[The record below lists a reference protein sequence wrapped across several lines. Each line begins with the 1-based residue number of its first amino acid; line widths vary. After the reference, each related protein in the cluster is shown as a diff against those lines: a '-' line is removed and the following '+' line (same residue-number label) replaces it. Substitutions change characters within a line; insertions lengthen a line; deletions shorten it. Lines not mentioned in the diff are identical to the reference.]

1 MANTDH
7 IATSFITPQYVGE
20 LIMAQG
26 AVKTPFLNRLGGLG
40 GGGAK
45 RAKGWTFAMNSHNAL
60 DASIQKSITEEGA
73 ITAPTPRNYDRG
85 QDTQVCQI
93 FQYGVGATW
102 GAESDLTKLSG
113 IAMAGDIESVNDPLA
128 SNLAMTILQ
137 AAQDIE
143 WHMLNGKYQTSSA
156 DTTAYQMRGM
166 FSRTV
171 QGGGAGVTL
180 STHDVNAGG
189 DALTV
194 ADFDAL
200 MLSMKETAPTPTDGL
215 TIVGRYS
222 ALKKLTDLYGVSILG
237 NPTNNIGTGSGAI
250 DTIVTEAGKFPILEV
265 PQMPALTLGVVDF
278 SKVSIVFLPVPE
290 KEGRPGGYFFYT
302 PLSRT
307 GAADL
312 GQLYG
317 QVSIDIGAEEFHGQI
332 WNFT

>member
-7 IATSFITPQYVGE
+7 IATSFITPQYVGA
-20 LIMAQG
+20 LIQAQG
-26 AVKTPFLNRLGGLG
+26 AVKTSFLNRLGGIG
-40 GGGAK
+40 SGGAK

-60 DASIQKSITEEGA
+60 DSSAQKSITENDSLTVP
-73 ITAPTPRNYDRG
+73 TARNYDRG

-113 IAMAGDIESVNDPLA
+113 IAVAGEIEDVNDPLA
-128 SNLAMTILQ
+128 SNLNMTILQ

-143 WHMLNGKYQTSSA
+143 YHMLRGLYQTSSA

-171 QGGGAGVTL
+171 QGGGAGVTI
-180 STHDVNAGG
+180 STHDVDAGG
-189 DALTV
+189 DALAV
-194 ADFDAL
+194 ADVDAL
-200 MLSMKETAPTPTDGL
+200 MLAMMETNPTPVDNL

-222 ALKKLTDLYGVSILG
+222 AIKKLTDLYGVTIMAG
-237 NPTNNIGTGSGAI
+237 PNNNIGTANGKI
-250 DTIVTEAGKFPILEV
+250 DTIATEAGVFPIMVV
-265 PQMPALTLGVVDF
+265 PQMPALTLGFVDF
-278 SKVSIVFLPVPE
+278 SKISIVFLPVPE
-290 KEGRPGGYFFYT
+290 KADRPGGYFFYT
-302 PLSRT
+302 PLART
-307 GAADL
+307 GAADQ

-332 WNFT
+332 WHFT